1 MSSFFLELSLVML
14 LTFVLAYFANKI
26 KGRCKVK
33 KLKFLLVLVFFAAMF
48 ETIVAQNTAQVLLAD
63 SISNSQTEYA
73 ILNLK
78 KYAPFDSVGISIYV
92 KGEIDLDS
100 LDVKGAAKLPNFDY
114 QGSVVSGL
122 QVYEAIEGATLT
134 INEAAAAENYI
145 QNAITVTKAE
155 AKGYNELKVSIIAAA
170 SGNDAT
176 DTGQKYVIT
185 YTVYK

>member
-1 MSSFFLELSLVML
+1 M
-14 LTFVLAYFANKI
+14 
-26 KGRCKVK
+26 K

-48 ETIVAQNTAQVLLAD
+48 QTIVAQNTAQVLLAD

-73 ILNLK
+73 LLKLK
-78 KYAPFDSVGISIYV
+78 KYVPFDSIGISIYV

-155 AKGYNELKVSIIAAA
+155 VKGYNELKVSVIAAA

-176 DTGQKYVIT
+176 DTGQKYVVT